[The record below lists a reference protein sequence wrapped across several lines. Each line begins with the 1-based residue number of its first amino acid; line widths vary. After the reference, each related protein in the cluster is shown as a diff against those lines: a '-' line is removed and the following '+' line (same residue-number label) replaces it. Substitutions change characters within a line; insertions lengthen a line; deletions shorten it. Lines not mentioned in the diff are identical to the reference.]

1 MKTDKARI
9 YWTVKSAHY
18 GSNRYI
24 FDTLSLAEN
33 EIARLKKQYPHE
45 KTELTQLVESS
56 AVEQLE
62 QKVKELEGKNK
73 IIQDMADSAL
83 KLANVK
89 LTAAE
94 AREKELENRLSQ
106 PIPAIGILQEK
117 LAAQERVIE
126 KQAQE
131 LDKLYPLI
139 SKICTVSNGLSF
151 YVRNEF
157 NEAKLQ
163 SDDQSDLAKRLWD
176 LYNIQCDLEQLT
188 KESK

>member
-1 MKTDKARI
+1 MKTDKAREFWLNKYTCEFHI
-9 YWTVKSAHY
+9 
-18 GSNRYI
+18 GR
-24 FDTLSLAEN
+24 LSEDDIHVIEYTA
-33 EIARLKKQYPHE
+33 Y
-45 KTELTQLVESS
+45 
-56 AVEQLE
+56 EQLE
-62 QKVKELEGKNK
+62 QKVKELELKLEYHNK
-73 IIQDMADSAL
+73 IVDHNIDL
-83 KLANVK
+83 NV
-89 LTAAE
+89 
-94 AREKELENRLSQ
+94 
-106 PIPAIGILQEK
+106 K

-131 LDKLYPLI
+131 LDKLYPLL